1 MLSQSN
7 LNLFPQAL
15 YVYNV
20 SNGGLT
26 KVKDRCV
33 WNRHE
38 QKSESTGCITLHRLG
53 QLNYLVVV

>member
-1 MLSQSN
+1 MNRVDSDFQDMLSQSN

-33 WNRHE
+33 WTDMNRN
-38 QKSESTGCITLHRLG
+38 QNLLD
-53 QLNYLVVV
+53 V